1 VLRGVAASIGYPLV
15 MKWAQIGIRVAS
27 LQSVLLV
34 RSLFHQRE
42 TGT

>member
-1 VLRGVAASIGYPLV
+1 VLRGVAASIGYSLV
-15 MKWAQIGIRVAS
+15 IKWAQIGIRVAS